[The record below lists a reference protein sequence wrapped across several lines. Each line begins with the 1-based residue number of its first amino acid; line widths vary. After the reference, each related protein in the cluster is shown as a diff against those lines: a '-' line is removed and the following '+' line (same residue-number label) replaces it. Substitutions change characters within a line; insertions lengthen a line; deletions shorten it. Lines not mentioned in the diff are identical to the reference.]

1 MFSNKLQNYFS
12 CPGISWT
19 YGDLCFLDCS
29 ESFLFSLFWRLCKI
43 LACTGPIVRN
53 SKHLLT
59 VAYGNGIF
67 PKWKNIFLFD
77 YFKPDSN
84 KICHASPYSLNW
96 GLSHVLSFSFPRFI
110 YFHIC
115 LTTFA
120 ASHLSLSLPTSCIP
134 TILLSG
140 CITVWLSVSSKF

>member
-1 MFSNKLQNYFS
+1 MFSNKLWNYFS

-19 YGDLCFLDCS
+19 YSVLCFLACS

-67 PKWKNIFLFD
+67 PIWKNIFYLIILNQILTRFVILPELGLITCSFFLFS
-77 YFKPDSN
+77 Y
-84 KICHASPYSLNW
+84 
-96 GLSHVLSFSFPRFI
+96 PRFI

-115 LTTFA
+115 LITFA
-120 ASHLSLSLPTSCIP
+120 ASHLLLSLPTSFIP

-140 CITVWLSVSSKF
+140 CITVWPSVSNKS